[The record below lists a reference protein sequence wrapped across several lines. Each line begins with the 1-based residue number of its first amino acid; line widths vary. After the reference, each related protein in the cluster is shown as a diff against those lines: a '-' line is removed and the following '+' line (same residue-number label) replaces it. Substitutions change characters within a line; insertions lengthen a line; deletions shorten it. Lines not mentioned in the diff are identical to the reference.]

1 MPTIGRLSLWLFFF
15 TFILFFLSNSI
26 VQGESLL
33 SLSLSLPG
41 FLPSLAAAAAARWAP
56 TLITLCRYNSFH
68 HHLFLRSLSQ
78 LPISRFRVP
87 PETKNNRSGSCRRE
101 FKFFFFCSRCY
112 VCRCQTHWT
121 RPQAA
126 RPALLPCLVRGGGGK
141 SSSLSLSRFP
151 KRKNLL
157 RSYYLRTTR
166 RNERKSEEFSLPFFS
181 PFFLFLS
188 LAHRPLRNSVRF
200 NIDQ

>member
-1 MPTIGRLSLWLFFF
+1 MSVQFFPSPSFSALPFAIAHISFSRPTRNKEQSVGILSKG
-15 TFILFFLSNSI
+15 I
-26 VQGESLL
+26 Q
-33 SLSLSLPG
+33 
-41 FLPSLAAAAAARWAP
+41 
-56 TLITLCRYNSFH
+56 
-68 HHLFLRSLSQ
+68 
-78 LPISRFRVP
+78 
-87 PETKNNRSGSCRRE
+87 
-101 FKFFFFCSRCY
+101 FFFFVLGATYVVVKLIGPGRKPHAQLFSR
-112 VCRCQTHWT
+112 VW
-121 RPQAA
+121 
-126 RPALLPCLVRGGGGK
+126 LEGGGGK

>member
-15 TFILFFLSNSI
+15 YIYFIFLIKLNSTRGEPSLSLFFFARFPPFSCGCGSSEVGANPNNIMSVQFFPSPSFSALPFAIAHISFSRPTRNKEQSVGILSKGILFFFFVFS
-26 VQGESLL
+26 V
-33 SLSLSLPG
+33 LP
-41 FLPSLAAAAAARWAP
+41 
-56 TLITLCRYNSFH
+56 
-68 HHLFLRSLSQ
+68 
-78 LPISRFRVP
+78 
-87 PETKNNRSGSCRRE
+87 
-101 FKFFFFCSRCY
+101 
-112 VCRCQTHWT
+112 CRCQTHWT

-181 PFFLFLS
+181 PFFFVS
-188 LAHRPLRNSVRF
+188 LPSASSTS
-200 NIDQ
+200 